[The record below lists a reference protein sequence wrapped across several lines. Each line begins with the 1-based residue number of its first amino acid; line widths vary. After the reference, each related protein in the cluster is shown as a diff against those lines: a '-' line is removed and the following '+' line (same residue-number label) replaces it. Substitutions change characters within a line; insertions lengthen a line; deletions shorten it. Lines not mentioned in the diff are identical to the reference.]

1 MNDRAAAR
9 KPLVSAIIT
18 THNRATLLPTAL
30 DSVYA
35 QKGAG
40 KQFDLEVIVADDACT
55 DSTPDIMQQ
64 SYPSARYIRLAKNR
78 GVSGARNFG
87 LAASQG
93 RFVAFLDDDDVWLP
107 HKLQAQLP
115 VLERHPEVGAVY
127 SQVYYS
133 YPNRVAKKY
142 PELSRARSGWVF
154 ESLLIGNFM
163 TLHSVVVRREAFE
176 KTGYFDEQLRSH
188 EDWDMWLRL
197 SFHYPFLFLA
207 GAVAVY
213 NVSPDGLWLW
223 VPRDVEEGRCARVI
237 EKALKML
244 PESPAYTELK
254 RTARTR
260 IALAYAP
267 TWARELVVLHENPN
281 IARYGWAQRY
291 VRHWVWKQARKTA
304 SPLSTTRDLCAQV
317 KAAIAP
323 RSIRRRWWMG
333 KMLAE
338 IWAEIARSLA
348 AGSEARKRDAA
359 YAATHAVAQLP
370 SYLMDM
376 TLARII
382 IRGVLSRSRG

>member
-154 ESLLIGNFM
+154 ESLLMGNFM

-223 VPRDVEEGRCARVI
+223 VPRDVEEERCARVI

-304 SPLSTTRDLCAQV
+304 SPISTTRDLCAQV

-323 RSIRRRWWMG
+323 RSIRGRWWG
-333 KMLAE
+333 RKMLAE

-348 AGSEARKRDAA
+348 SGHQRGERDAA
-359 YAATHAVAQLP
+359 YAAVCAVAHLP
-370 SYLMDM
+370 SYIIQL

-382 IRGVLSRSRG
+382 LHGVLSRSRG